1 MIFINRFIM
10 KILKILQLIL
20 ISFPLLS
27 CGFYKPVD
35 QRTMPDTAK
44 AKARKNVEEGRGV
57 SMGGILNRKTTYEFS
72 TSNPLWRASLEILD
86 FMPLSTVDYSGGMIV
101 TDWYSENNNEK
112 ESIKISVRF
121 LSNEVRSDS
130 VKIIIHKKNC
140 STVQN
145 CKTVLLNKSKISE
158 ELTSTIIRKAALLQV
173 EDKKKKKR

>member
-1 MIFINRFIM
+1 M
-10 KILKILQLIL
+10 KIIKILYLII
-20 ISFPLLS
+20 ISFFLYS
-27 CGFYKPVD
+27 CGLYKPVD

-57 SMGGILNRKTTYEFS
+57 NIGGVLNRKTTYEFS

-101 TDWYSENNNEK
+101 TDWYSESNSDK

-130 VKIIIHKKNC
+130 VKITIHKKNC
-140 STVQN
+140 SSVQS

-158 ELTSTIIRKAALLQV
+158 ELTTTIIRKAALLQV
-173 EDKKKKKR
+173 EDKNKKK